1 MGLPATVSDMLGGR
15 PILRS
20 AVDSPDAMIDLLR
33 EGLPIPAMDRT
44 AQTLGLS
51 AEETSLALGIPPRT
65 LARRRKDKYLK
76 PHESDRLYRLA
87 LLAAHALH
95 VFDDEEQAAGW
106 FHDAIPALGGQ
117 TPVSL
122 LDTEAG
128 IRLVDAELGRIEHGI
143 FA

>member
-1 MGLPATVSDMLGGR
+1 
-15 PILRS
+15 
-20 AVDSPDAMIDLLR
+20 
-33 EGLPIPAMDRT
+33 MDRT

-51 AEETSLALGIPPRT
+51 AEETFRALGIPPRT
-65 LARRRKDKYLK
+65 LARRDKYLK
-76 PHESDRLYRLA
+76 PQEFDGLYRLA
-87 LLAAHALH
+87 LLAVHALH

-128 IRLVDAELGRIEHGI
+128 IRLVDEELGRIEHGI